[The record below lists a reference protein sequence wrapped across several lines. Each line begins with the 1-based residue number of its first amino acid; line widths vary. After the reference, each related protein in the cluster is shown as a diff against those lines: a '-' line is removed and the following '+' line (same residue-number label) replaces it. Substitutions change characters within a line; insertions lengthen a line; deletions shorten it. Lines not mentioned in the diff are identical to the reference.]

1 MSRSSRIWRVGTGIA
16 LVGALATGC
25 AHGTRAAT
33 PPSPGAI
40 PAQVAPVN
48 ASTGTTPAAGEP
60 SAPGTSAP
68 APGKPVAGVA
78 PVAGVT
84 QDPQATAD
92 SQAVDRSLSQI
103 EADLSTMD
111 QAAASGETDV
121 PSN

>member
-1 MSRSSRIWRVGTGIA
+1 MSRNSRISRAATGIA
-16 LVGALATGC
+16 LVGVLATGC

-33 PPSPGAI
+33 PASPGTI
-40 PAQVAPVN
+40 PAQVAPVDG
-48 ASTGTTPAAGEP
+48 STGKTPAAGEP
-60 SAPGTSAP
+60 SVAGTSAP
-68 APGKPVAGVA
+68 APGKPVAPA
-78 PVAGVT
+78 AGAT

>member
-1 MSRSSRIWRVGTGIA
+1 MGRSSRIWRAGTGIV

-33 PPSPGAI
+33 PAIPSNI

-48 ASTGTTPAAGEP
+48 TSTGQTPAAV
-60 SAPGTSAP
+60 APTAARTSAP
-68 APGKPVAGVA
+68 APVKPVAPA
-78 PVAGVT
+78 AGAT
-84 QDPQATAD
+84 QDLQATAD
-92 SQAVDRSLSQI
+92 TQAVDQSLSQI

-111 QAAASGETDV
+111 QAAASGEKDV

>member
-1 MSRSSRIWRVGTGIA
+1 MV

-33 PPSPGAI
+33 PASPAGL
-40 PAQVAPVN
+40 PAQVAPVE
-48 ASTGTTPAAGEP
+48 ASTGTAPAAGAP
-60 SAPGTSAP
+60 SAAGTSVP
-68 APGKPVAGVA
+68 APGKPVAPA
-78 PVAGVT
+78 ASAT

-92 SQAVDRSLSQI
+92 SQAVDQSLSQI

-111 QAAASGETDV
+111 QAAASGEKEV

>member
-1 MSRSSRIWRVGTGIA
+1 MWRAGTGIV

-33 PPSPGAI
+33 PASPDGI

-48 ASTGTTPAAGEP
+48 ASTGKTPAAG
-60 SAPGTSAP
+60 APTAAGTSAP
-68 APGKPVAGVA
+68 GSGKPVAPA
-78 PVAGVT
+78 AGAT

-92 SQAVDRSLSQI
+92 SQAVDQSLRQI

-111 QAAASGETDV
+111 QAASSGEKDV

>member
-1 MSRSSRIWRVGTGIA
+1 MWRAGTGIA

-33 PPSPGAI
+33 PASSAAI

-48 ASTGTTPAAGEP
+48 TSTGTTPAAGEP

-68 APGKPVAGVA
+68 TPGKPVAPA
-78 PVAGVT
+78 AGAA
-84 QDPQATAD
+84 QDPQVTAD

>member
-1 MSRSSRIWRVGTGIA
+1 MSRSSRIWRAGTDIA
-16 LVGALATGC
+16 LIGALATGC
-25 AHGTRAAT
+25 GHGTRAAT

-40 PAQVAPVN
+40 PAQVAPVD
-48 ASTGTTPAAGEP
+48 ASTGKAPAAGEP
-60 SAPGTSAP
+60 SAAGTSAP
-68 APGKPVAGVA
+68 PPGKPVAPA
-78 PVAGVT
+78 AGAT
-84 QDPQATAD
+84 QDPQATED

>member
-1 MSRSSRIWRVGTGIA
+1 MSRSRIWRAGTGIV

-33 PPSPGAI
+33 PASPDGI

-48 ASTGTTPAAGEP
+48 ASTGKTAGAGVPTAA
-60 SAPGTSAP
+60 GTSAP
-68 APGKPVAGVA
+68 GRGKPVAPA
-78 PVAGVT
+78 AGAT

-92 SQAVDRSLSQI
+92 SQAVDQSLSQI

-111 QAAASGETDV
+111 QAASSGEKDV

>member
-1 MSRSSRIWRVGTGIA
+1 MWRAGTAIA
-16 LVGALATGC
+16 LVGAMATGC

-33 PPSPGAI
+33 PASPAGP

-48 ASTGTTPAAGEP
+48 ASTGKTPVAATPTAAGTP
-60 SAPGTSAP
+60 AP
-68 APGKPVAGVA
+68 APAKPVAPADGA
-78 PVAGVT
+78 T

-92 SQAVDRSLSQI
+92 SQAVDKSLAQI

-111 QAAASGETDV
+111 QAAASGEKDV

>member
-1 MSRSSRIWRVGTGIA
+1 MNRSSRIWRAGTGIA

-33 PPSPGAI
+33 PASSDGT
-40 PAQVAPVN
+40 PAQVAPV
-48 ASTGTTPAAGEP
+48 
-60 SAPGTSAP
+60 TSAP
-68 APGKPVAGVA
+68 APDKPVAPAAGKPVAPA
-78 PVAGVT
+78 AGAT